1 MSNLIYELNIQF
13 PWVLSIYLSMKMS
26 WKKWNFE
33 PIGDSAHTI
42 SRLYLK
48 VKVYI
53 TNLLSL
59 YNLQKTF
66 CFK

>member
-1 MSNLIYELNIQF
+1 
-13 PWVLSIYLSMKMS
+13 MKMS

>member
-1 MSNLIYELNIQF
+1 
-13 PWVLSIYLSMKMS
+13 MKMS
-26 WKKWNFE
+26 WKKRNFE
-33 PIGDSAHTI
+33 PIGDSVHTI

>member
-1 MSNLIYELNIQF
+1 
-13 PWVLSIYLSMKMS
+13 MKMS

-33 PIGDSAHTI
+33 PIGDSVHTI

-59 YNLQKTF
+59 YNLQKPF
-66 CFK
+66 ALSEVILIGFLYF